1 MKNGKKTK
9 FNDTDAELGLFSELE
24 NGNFKSVPGLK
35 KEKDRIKKIFK
46 NNFYSEKKII
56 NIRLLNRDVEKIK
69 AIALKEGIPYQV
81 LIRSVIHKYV
91 ENNI

>member
-1 MKNGKKTK
+1 MKKIKY
-9 FNDTDAELGLFSELE
+9 NDTEAELDLINELE
-24 NGNFKSVPGLK
+24 KGNFKSVSGVK
-35 KEKDRIKKIFK
+35 KEKDRIKKIMK
-46 NNFYSEKKII
+46 GNFYSEKKII

-69 AIALKEGIPYQV
+69 ALALKEGIPYQV

>member
-1 MKNGKKTK
+1 MKKIKY
-9 FNDTDAELGLFSELE
+9 NDTEAELDLINELE
-24 NGNFKSVPGLK
+24 KGNFKSVSGAN
-35 KEKDRIKKIFK
+35 KEKDRIKKIMK
-46 NNFYSEKKII
+46 GNFYSEKKII

>member
-1 MKNGKKTK
+1 MEKIKY
-9 FNDTDAELGLFSELE
+9 NDTEVELDLFSELE
-24 NGNFKSVPGLK
+24 KGNFKSVSGVK
-35 KEKDRIKKIFK
+35 KEKDRIKKIMK
-46 NNFYSEKKII
+46 GNFYSEKKII

-69 AIALKEGIPYQV
+69 ALALKEGIPYQV

>member
-1 MKNGKKTK
+1 MEKIKY
-9 FNDTDAELGLFSELE
+9 NDTETELDLFSELE
-24 NGNFKSVPGLK
+24 KGNFKSVSGVK
-35 KEKDRIKKIFK
+35 KEKDRIKKIIK
-46 NNFYSEKKII
+46 GNFYSEKKII

-69 AIALKEGIPYQV
+69 ALAIKEGIPYQV

>member
-1 MKNGKKTK
+1 MEKIKY
-9 FNDTDAELGLFSELE
+9 NDTEAELDLFSELE
-24 NGNFKSVPGLK
+24 KGNFKSVSGVK
-35 KEKDRIKKIFK
+35 KEKDRIKKIMK
-46 NNFYSEKKII
+46 GNFYSEKKII

-69 AIALKEGIPYQV
+69 ALAIKEGIPYQV

>member
-1 MKNGKKTK
+1 MEKIKYS
-9 FNDTDAELGLFSELE
+9 DTEAERGLFGELE
-24 NGNFKSVPGLK
+24 KGNFKSVYGVK
-35 KEKDRIKKIFK
+35 KEKDRIKKIMK
-46 NNFYSEKKII
+46 DNFYSEKKII

-69 AIALKEGIPYQV
+69 ALALKEGIPYQV

>member
-1 MKNGKKTK
+1 MEKKTK

-24 NGNFKSVPGLK
+24 KGNFKSVPGIK

>member
-1 MKNGKKTK
+1 MEKIKY
-9 FNDTDAELGLFSELE
+9 NDTEAELNLFSELE
-24 NGNFKSVPGLK
+24 KGNFKSVSGVK
-35 KEKDRIKKIFK
+35 KEKDRIKKIIK
-46 NNFYSEKKII
+46 GNFYSEKKII

-69 AIALKEGIPYQV
+69 ALALKEGIPYQV

>member
-24 NGNFKSVPGLK
+24 KGNFKSIPGIK

-46 NNFYSEKKII
+46 NNFYSEKRII

-69 AIALKEGIPYQV
+69 AITLKRRNSLSGLDQV
-81 LIRSVIHKYV
+81 CYS
-91 ENNI
+91 

>member
-1 MKNGKKTK
+1 MKG
-9 FNDTDAELGLFSELE
+9 
-24 NGNFKSVPGLK
+24 
-35 KEKDRIKKIFK
+35 
-46 NNFYSEKKII
+46 NFYSEKKII

-69 AIALKEGIPYQV
+69 ALALKEGIPYQV

>member
-1 MKNGKKTK
+1 MEKIKY
-9 FNDTDAELGLFSELE
+9 NDTEAELDLLSELE
-24 NGNFKSVPGLK
+24 KGNFKSVSGVK
-35 KEKDRIKKIFK
+35 KEKDRIKKIMK
-46 NNFYSEKKII
+46 GNFYSEKKII

-69 AIALKEGIPYQV
+69 ALALKEGIPYQV

>member
-1 MKNGKKTK
+1 MEKIKY
-9 FNDTDAELGLFSELE
+9 NDTEAELDLFSELGK
-24 NGNFKSVPGLK
+24 GNFKSVSGVK
-35 KEKDRIKKIFK
+35 KEKDRIKKIMK
-46 NNFYSEKKII
+46 GNFYSEKKII

-69 AIALKEGIPYQV
+69 ALALKEGIPYQV

>member
-1 MKNGKKTK
+1 MKKIKY
-9 FNDTDAELGLFSELE
+9 NDTEAELDLFGELE
-24 NGNFKSVPGLK
+24 KGNFKSVSGVK
-35 KEKDRIKKIFK
+35 KEKDRIKKIMK
-46 NNFYSEKKII
+46 GNFYSEKKII

-69 AIALKEGIPYQV
+69 ALALKEGIPYQV

>member
-1 MKNGKKTK
+1 MEKIKY
-9 FNDTDAELGLFSELE
+9 NDTEAERGLLSELE
-24 NGNFKSVPGLK
+24 KGNFKSVFGVK
-35 KEKDRIKKIFK
+35 KEKDRIKKIMK
-46 NNFYSEKKII
+46 GNFYSEKKII

-69 AIALKEGIPYQV
+69 ALALKEGIPYQV

>member
-1 MKNGKKTK
+1 MEKIKY
-9 FNDTDAELGLFSELE
+9 NDTETELDLFSELE
-24 NGNFKSVPGLK
+24 KGNFKSVSGVK
-35 KEKDRIKKIFK
+35 KEKDRIKKIMK
-46 NNFYSEKKII
+46 GNFYSEKKII

-69 AIALKEGIPYQV
+69 ALALKEGIPYQV

>member
-1 MKNGKKTK
+1 MEKIKY
-9 FNDTDAELGLFSELE
+9 NDTEAELNLFSELE
-24 NGNFKSVPGLK
+24 KGNFKSVSGVK
-35 KEKDRIKKIFK
+35 KEKDRIKKIIK
-46 NNFYSEKKII
+46 GNFYSEKKII

-69 AIALKEGIPYQV
+69 ALAIKEGIPYQV

>member
-1 MKNGKKTK
+1 MKKIKY
-9 FNDTDAELGLFSELE
+9 NDTEAELDLINELE
-24 NGNFKSVPGLK
+24 KGNFKSVSGAN
-35 KEKDRIKKIFK
+35 KEKDRIKKIMK
-46 NNFYSEKKII
+46 GNFYSEKKIT

-69 AIALKEGIPYQV
+69 ALALKEGIPYQV

>member
-1 MKNGKKTK
+1 MKKKTK
-9 FNDTDAELGLFSELE
+9 FNDTDAELGLFSELGK
-24 NGNFKSVPGLK
+24 GNFKSVPGLK

-69 AIALKEGIPYQV
+69 ALALKEGIPYC
-81 LIRSVIHKYV
+81 L
-91 ENNI
+91 

>member
-1 MKNGKKTK
+1 MEKIKY
-9 FNDTDAELGLFSELE
+9 NDTEAELDLFSELE
-24 NGNFKSVPGLK
+24 KGNFKSVSGVK
-35 KEKDRIKKIFK
+35 KEKDRIKKIMK
-46 NNFYSEKKII
+46 GNFYSEKKII

>member
-1 MKNGKKTK
+1 MEKIKY
-9 FNDTDAELGLFSELE
+9 NDTETELDLFRELE
-24 NGNFKSVPGLK
+24 KGDFKSVSGVK
-35 KEKDRIKKIFK
+35 KEKDRIKKIMK
-46 NNFYSEKKII
+46 GNFYSEKKII

-69 AIALKEGIPYQV
+69 ALAIKEGIPYQV

>member
-1 MKNGKKTK
+1 MKKKTK
-9 FNDTDAELGLFSELE
+9 FNDTEAELGLFFELE
-24 NGNFKSVPGLK
+24 KGNFKSIPGLK
-35 KEKDRIKKIFK
+35 KEKERIKKIFK

-69 AIALKEGIPYQV
+69 AIAIKEGIPYQV
-81 LIRSVIHKYV
+81 LIRSVIHKYA

>member
-1 MKNGKKTK
+1 MEKKIK

-24 NGNFKSVPGLK
+24 KGNFKSIPGIK

-91 ENNI
+91 ESNI

>member
-1 MKNGKKTK
+1 MKKIKY
-9 FNDTDAELGLFSELE
+9 NDTEAELDLINELE
-24 NGNFKSVPGLK
+24 KGNFKSVSGAN
-35 KEKDRIKKIFK
+35 KEKDRIKKIMK
-46 NNFYSEKKII
+46 GNFYSEKKII

-69 AIALKEGIPYQV
+69 ALALKEGIPYQV